1 MCQEK
6 YLIQFQFQVLDLND
20 PKLVQAIWKPE
31 VGLLLIFSSTI
42 IILKQYT
49 LQIVQIAE
57 TKFWAKF
64 EQDKWILLP
73 FPNPLHRCL
82 IILCGLKVLIKSR
95 VNLTKIMVD
104 IKNSSKAIL
113 YLQLSDL
120 DVYAAWI
127 YASISQILFPIASFG
142 PNLAIFVGTFYFQA
156 EFLCPLL
163 MQRNRPQQEIKNKK
177 HQIASNFRSISPT
190 PSLPSF
196 SMLPY
201 QTCFLASNPLERFST
216 C

>member
-1 MCQEK
+1 M
-6 YLIQFQFQVLDLND
+6 FQFQVLDLND

-31 VGLLLIFSSTI
+31 VGLLLIFSST

-104 IKNSSKAIL
+104 IKNSSKAIFF
-113 YLQLSDL
+113 LQLSDL

-127 YASISQILFPIASFG
+127 YASIS
-142 PNLAIFVGTFYFQA
+142 
-156 EFLCPLL
+156 
-163 MQRNRPQQEIKNKK
+163 
-177 HQIASNFRSISPT
+177 
-190 PSLPSF
+190 
-196 SMLPY
+196 
-201 QTCFLASNPLERFST
+201 
-216 C
+216 